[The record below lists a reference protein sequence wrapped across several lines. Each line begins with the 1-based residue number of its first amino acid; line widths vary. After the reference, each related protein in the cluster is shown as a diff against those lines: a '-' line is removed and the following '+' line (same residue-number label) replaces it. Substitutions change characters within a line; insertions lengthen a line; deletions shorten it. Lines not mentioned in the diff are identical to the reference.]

1 MGLMSRFTMIVKAKA
16 NKALDKAEDPRETLD
31 YSYEKQLELLQKVR
45 RGVADVATSK
55 KRLELQAAKLEQ
67 SVEKLDGQ
75 ARMALQQ
82 NREDLARV
90 ALERKKGVQLQL
102 QSIDEQR
109 AQLQAEQDKL
119 VLAEQ
124 RLSAK
129 VESFRTRKETIKA
142 QYTAAEAQ
150 AKIGEAFSGVSEEM
164 ADVGMAIERAENKT
178 ETMRARAGRHR
189 RAAGVGGADRPRRP
203 ARPARPRAGAADR
216 VGRRGRRPRAAQ
228 GRAGLRRAREAG
240 RPDRGRGEGVVIV
253 RILGE
258 GQYRLDDEAFALA
271 SRIDDRVQAAAD
283 AGRRGGLRGRAHR
296 AGGHRHRARRAAAG
310 RRPAPLRRHRAGA
323 RHHPGG
329 GARAALLRGADPLLG
344 ALGRRG
350 VPDRRTSA
358 RARARAAARTRPST
372 GRAARGCCRGA
383 CRPAGRTGRTCPRL

>member
-102 QSIDEQR
+102 QGIDEQR
-109 AQLQAEQDKL
+109 AQLQEEQDKL

-178 ETMRARAGRHR
+178 ETMRARAGAIDELLESGALTDLGDR
-189 RAAGVGGADRPRRP
+189 RDPLDRELEQLTVAGGVDADL
-203 ARPARPRAGAADR
+203 ARLKAELGS
-216 VGRRGRRPRAAQ
+216 
-228 GRAGLRRAREAG
+228 
-240 RPDRGRGEGVVIV
+240 GEG
-253 RILGE
+253 E
-258 GQYRLDDEAFALA
+258 K
-271 SRIDDRVQAAAD
+271 
-283 AGRRGGLRGRAHR
+283 
-296 AGGHRHRARRAAAG
+296 
-310 RRPAPLRRHRAGA
+310 
-323 RHHPGG
+323 
-329 GARAALLRGADPLLG
+329 
-344 ALGRRG
+344 
-350 VPDRRTSA
+350 
-358 RARARAAARTRPST
+358 
-372 GRAARGCCRGA
+372 
-383 CRPAGRTGRTCPRL
+383 PAGQIEDGEKAP